1 MSACRKFLMR
11 PPHRPWI
18 WEHLRF
24 LSRARRNATPH
35 CVKPDAFGHD
45 ARGLGSGNSWFAA
58 HGGKY
63 VILRRQE
70 KVMRVEEHTTIRE
83 IEVREVGA
91 DANRFQLSA
100 VSLEQTRQEIV
111 PERTPKVS
119 AIIAAYNE
127 QDTIAQVIQAIEGH
141 PLVDEIIVVD
151 DGSADATSARA
162 KKTSANVITLET
174 NQGKAGAMSA
184 GVRAARNNTILFL
197 DADILGL
204 THEII
209 TLTVTPV
216 LTGKCGMFVAIRARR
231 TYWMNRLLYFIPVL
245 GGERA
250 LTKEL
255 WRHVPR
261 IYRKGFQIEI
271 ALNYYTKKSGRKMS
285 FAVMPGLSQII
296 KEKKRGFWLGLLQ
309 RIKMCGEVF
318 WISFRLYVIR
328 SLINLFSGKN
338 DLKLSRTPEPARHTG

>member
-1 MSACRKFLMR
+1 M
-11 PPHRPWI
+11 
-18 WEHLRF
+18 E
-24 LSRARRNATPH
+24 
-35 CVKPDAFGHD
+35 
-45 ARGLGSGNSWFAA
+45 GN
-58 HGGKY
+58 KK
-63 VILRRQE
+63 I
-70 KVMRVEEHTTIRE
+70 EEGPVNITA
-83 IEVREVGA
+83 IEVREIGP
-91 DANRFQLSA
+91 DANRFALKS
-100 VSLEQTRQEIV
+100 VVVEETILEAR
-111 PERTPKVS
+111 ERPAPKVS

-127 QDTIAQVIQAIEGH
+127 QDTIADVVRSVEGH

-151 DGSADATSARA
+151 DGSRDATSERARQ
-162 KKTSANVITLET
+162 TSAHVITLEQ
-174 NQGKAGAMSA
+174 NAGKAGAMSA
-184 GVRAARNNTILFL
+184 GVRAARNETILFL

-250 LTKEL
+250 LTKDL
-255 WRHVPR
+255 WRQVPR

-296 KEKKRGFWLGLLQ
+296 KEKKRGFWLGLIQ

-328 SLINLFSGKN
+328 SLINLFRGKN

>member
-1 MSACRKFLMR
+1 MK
-11 PPHRPWI
+11 I
-18 WEHLRF
+18 E
-24 LSRARRNATPH
+24 
-35 CVKPDAFGHD
+35 
-45 ARGLGSGNSWFAA
+45 
-58 HGGKY
+58 
-63 VILRRQE
+63 E
-70 KVMRVEEHTTIRE
+70 KTFTTVEI
-83 IEVREVGA
+83 REVGGEGS
-91 DANRFQLSA
+91 RFELKS
-100 VSLEQTRQEIV
+100 VSIQEITAAAEQ
-111 PERTPKVS
+111 PATPRAS

-127 QDTIAQVIQAIEGH
+127 QDTIVDVIRAVEGH

-151 DGSADATSARA
+151 DGSKDATSERART
-162 KKTSANVITLET
+162 TSAHVITLEQ

-184 GVRAARNNTILFL
+184 GVRVARNETILFL

-255 WRHVPR
+255 WRMVPR
-261 IYRKGFQIEI
+261 TYRKGFQIEI

-285 FAVMPGLSQII
+285 FGVMPGLSQVI
-296 KEKKRGFWLGLLQ
+296 KEKKRGFWLGLWQ
-309 RIKMCGEVF
+309 RIKMSSEVL
-318 WISFRLYVIR
+318 WISLRLYLFR
-328 SLINLFSGKN
+328 SVAALFG
-338 DLKLSRTPEPARHTG
+338 RTPETSSALRRAPAPTK

>member
-1 MSACRKFLMR
+1 MK
-11 PPHRPWI
+11 
-18 WEHLRF
+18 
-24 LSRARRNATPH
+24 
-35 CVKPDAFGHD
+35 
-45 ARGLGSGNSWFAA
+45 
-58 HGGKY
+58 
-63 VILRRQE
+63 
-70 KVMRVEEHTTIRE
+70 VEEGQTTITE
-83 IEVREVGA
+83 IEVREVGG
-91 DANRFQLSA
+91 DGNRFELKA
-100 VSLEQTRQEIV
+100 VLLETAEKEIHG
-111 PERTPKVS
+111 RHTPKVS

-127 QDTIAQVIQAIEGH
+127 QDTIANVIRAVEGH

-151 DGSADATSARA
+151 DGSKDTTSQRASETSAR
-162 KKTSANVITLET
+162 VITLEQ

-184 GVRAARNNTILFL
+184 GVRAARNETILFL

-250 LTKEL
+250 LTKDL
-255 WRHVPR
+255 WRQVPR
-261 IYRKGFQIEI
+261 MYRKGFQIEI

-285 FAVMPGLSQII
+285 FAVMPGLSQVI
-296 KEKKRGFWLGLLQ
+296 KEKKRGFWLGLAQ
-309 RIKMCGEVF
+309 RISMCAEVL

-328 SLINLFSGKN
+328 NVTNLFAPASAGPSPQ
-338 DLKLSRTPEPARHTG
+338 LSRATRP